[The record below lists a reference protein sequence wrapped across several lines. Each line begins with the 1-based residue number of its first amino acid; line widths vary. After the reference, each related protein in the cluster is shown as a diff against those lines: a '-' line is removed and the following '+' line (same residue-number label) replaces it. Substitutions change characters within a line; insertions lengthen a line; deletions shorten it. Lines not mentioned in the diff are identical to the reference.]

1 MVAIAAT
8 CAFFPPASLASD
20 SRAKPAP
27 KLLTCGRM
35 KSKSAEA
42 SGGFPVKVNA
52 DASTKI
58 NGTEVGF
65 ATPGLEGVK
74 NDGNASSPLLETS
87 LKTIPDQKQWTIPYW
102 QPMQSDMDMDL
113 FRSGRLDQNGL
124 VFRQNFSIRSYEVV
138 ADRTSSLETLMNHL
152 QEASFNHGKSL
163 GLVGEGFGAT
173 PGISKK
179 INLMWAVKRTQVVVD
194 HYPSCRGRGRITP
207 GKIVVQQPTCE
218 SKGKSIAS
226 SQIMKLIEESMD
238 SDDDRDDDGHDRGDV
253 VQIEGWFHLSGRNGL
268 RRDVFFRDCK
278 TGETLAKAYI
288 LYVLVN
294 NQTRQL
300 SKIPEKLRLELEPCF
315 WDSYSIAEEDS
326 RKLQEPGQNEA
337 DFVRAG
343 FTTRWNDLD
352 ANQHVN
358 NVKYVGWIL
367 ESAPVKIM
375 ESHEVSTMTL
385 EYKRECRKDSV
396 LQLLTAVSRN
406 SVVNLGN
413 LAVIDCQHL
422 LGLEDG
428 EEILRGRT
436 VWRPKY
442 ADNSVAVG
450 QTQIPSE
457 CT

>member
-1 MVAIAAT
+1 MEAMLWTTMRMTGAGRMRLEQESLKAEISKEI
-8 CAFFPPASLASD
+8 PASWAVKPNSGSRAREKLADRRRKRRTPNEIANPETSPAPD

-27 KLLTCGRM
+27 KLLKFGGM

-42 SGGFPVKVNA
+42 SGGFQIKANA
-52 DASTKI
+52 DATTKI

-65 ATPGLEGVK
+65 VKPVLEGVK

-87 LKTIPDQKQWTIPYW
+87 LKTIPDQKQWTIPDW
-102 QPMQSDMDMDL
+102 QPMKSDVDMDL

-124 VFRQNFSIRSYEVV
+124 VFRQNFFIRSYESLVNHARIVGVV
-138 ADRTSSLETLMNHL
+138 SEDFAVES
-152 QEASFNHGKSL
+152 AK
-163 GLVGEGFGAT
+163 
-173 PGISKK
+173 PGMSKEK
-179 INLMWAVKRTQVVVD
+179 LMWVVKRTQVDVD
-194 HYPSCRGRGRITP
+194 RYPSW
-207 GKIVVQQPTCE
+207 
-218 SKGKSIAS
+218 
-226 SQIMKLIEESMD
+226 
-238 SDDDRDDDGHDRGDV
+238 GDV

-268 RRDVFFRDCK
+268 RRDVFFRDCE
-278 TGETLAKAYI
+278 TGETLAKAYS

-337 DFVRAG
+337 DYVRAG

-375 ESHEVSTMTL
+375 ESHEVSKITL
-385 EYKRECRKDSV
+385 EYKRECGKDYV
-396 LQLLTAVSRN
+396 LQSLTTVSGN
-406 SVVNLGN
+406 SVGNLGN
-413 LAVIDCQHL
+413 LAVIDCQHF

-428 EEILRGRT
+428 EEILRGKT

-442 ADNSVAVG
+442 ADDSVAVRR

-457 CT
+457 ST